1 VSRPRLRRAL
11 AVSAAVHV
19 AVLGVLLALAHP
31 RFRSAPTMRVALV
44 SHTGTT
50 AGPGRNEVG
59 AGGTGAAPA
68 QPAAP
73 IAAVL
78 PPPMADPGAA
88 TPARP
93 PPPRSTTRAARP
105 VQTRSST
112 GDDSGDAAT
121 AGAEALVTAVQSDVW
136 VLSGSAPPA
145 RGAARPAPAAV
156 GAPAPVGASARVMAP
171 GVGAPGPVGASAAGA
186 AQAAAPGAKTGG
198 PSDGTAEERSGA
210 GGQSSASLLGALSQR
225 LAWSAARCAPAEVV
239 RTTHHA
245 IPGVPLHFCL
255 DAAGRPSDVGLLGTT
270 GSELL
275 DRAARDCVVPGALPL
290 PPVPGCYTVE
300 VRFPTRG

>member
-1 VSRPRLRRAL
+1 MSTPRLPRAL

-19 AVLGVLLALAHP
+19 AVLGGLLALAHP
-31 RFRSAPTMRVALV
+31 RFGSVPTMRVALV
-44 SHTGTT
+44 GHAGTT
-50 AGPGRNEVG
+50 AGPAPSEATAAN
-59 AGGTGAAPA
+59 GTAPA
-68 QPAAP
+68 QRPAP
-73 IAAVL
+73 LAAVL
-78 PPPMADPGAA
+78 PPPVADPGAV

-105 VQTRSST
+105 ADARST
-112 GDDSGDAAT
+112 GGDASGDAAS

-136 VLSGSAPPA
+136 VLSGSA
-145 RGAARPAPAAV
+145 R
-156 GAPAPVGASARVMAP
+156 
-171 GVGAPGPVGASAAGA
+171 PGPVGASAAGA
-186 AQAAAPGAKTGG
+186 AQAAVPGANTAGTG
-198 PSDGTAEERSGA
+198 DGA
-210 GGQSSASLLGALSQR
+210 GGQSSASLLEELSQR

-239 RTTHHA
+239 RTTRHA

-270 GSELL
+270 GSDVL

-290 PPVPGCYTVE
+290 PAVPGCYTVE

>member
-1 VSRPRLRRAL
+1 VSTLRLPRAL

-19 AVLGVLLALAHP
+19 AVLAGLLALAHP

-44 SHTGTT
+44 GHAGTT
-50 AGPGRNEVG
+50 VGPAPSEETAGRSG
-59 AGGTGAAPA
+59 ASPA
-68 QPAAP
+68 QGPAP
-73 IAAVL
+73 LAAVL
-78 PPPMADPGAA
+78 PPPVAEPGA
-88 TPARP
+88 ARP
-93 PPPRSTTRAARP
+93 PPPRSTTRTARHAE
-105 VQTRSST
+105 TRSSG
-112 GDDSGDAAT
+112 GDDSGNAAS

-145 RGAARPAPAAV
+145 KGAARPGPAAAGNPAAV
-156 GAPAPVGASARVMAP
+156 GASGPATAP
-171 GVGAPGPVGASAAGA
+171 GAGAPGPVGASAAGA
-186 AQAAAPGAKTGG
+186 AQATAPGANAGG
-198 PSDGTAEERSGA
+198 TDNGTD
-210 GGQSSASLLGALSQR
+210 GQSSASLLGALSQR

-270 GSELL
+270 GSDVL

-290 PPVPGCYTVE
+290 PAVPGCYTVE

>member
-1 VSRPRLRRAL
+1 
-11 AVSAAVHV
+11 
-19 AVLGVLLALAHP
+19 
-31 RFRSAPTMRVALV
+31 MRVALV
-44 SHTGTT
+44 GRTGTT
-50 AGPGRNEVG
+50 GAPGRTEESG
-59 AGGTGAAPA
+59 GPTGTGRA
-68 QPAAP
+68 QRPAP

-78 PPPMADPGAA
+78 PPPAADPGAV

-93 PPPRSTTRAARP
+93 PPPRSTAHAARP
-105 VQTRSST
+105 AQTPSS
-112 GDDSGDAAT
+112 GRNASGDAAS

-145 RGAARPAPAAV
+145 RGTARPAPAAAGNV
-156 GAPAPVGASARVMAP
+156 PVGASASAVSP
-171 GVGAPGPVGASAAGA
+171 GAGPPGAVGASAAGA
-186 AQAAAPGAKTGG
+186 APSAGGAA
-198 PSDGTAEERSGA
+198 DGSGKEASGA
-210 GGQSSASLLGALSQR
+210 GGEGNASLLGALSQR

-239 RTTHHA
+239 RTTRHA